1 MRETPKASRW
11 NKAEDRGQTI
21 EDKKRLKDS
30 GKDGVATVPKF
41 PQPSVIRHPSSV
53 IRHPSSDVCRQTT
66 ERLFLPFDF
75 LKICVHHIIVSR
87 FR

>member
-11 NKAEDRGQTI
+11 NKAEVRGQTI

-41 PQPSVIRHPSSV
+41 PQPSV